1 MRTTHQVFFG
11 PAQRMEAVKDGR
23 IQLVVTSPPY
33 PMVDMWDDIFTDQSS
48 GVGAALSA
56 EKGMEAFELM
66 HRELDKV
73 WQELYR
79 VTASGGFVCINIGDA
94 VRSIGSDFCL
104 YPNHSRIL
112 NFCLQLGFTPLPH
125 ILWRKQTNAPNK
137 FMGSGML
144 PAGAYVTLEH
154 EYILILRKGSKREFK
169 SADETLRR
177 QQSAFFWEE
186 RNIWFSDLWD
196 FKGTRQNLGGSGSRS
211 RSGAFPFELAYR
223 LVNMYSL
230 KGDTV
235 LDPFLGTGTTSL
247 AALASA
253 RNSIGIEI
261 DQTLKQTIE
270 GQFSPAMVNAV
281 NDVIRRRIVN
291 HQAFIAQRKA
301 EKGNDAVKHHNAA
314 YGFDVMT
321 GQERELVLNFVDSI
335 NELKDG
341 RFEAT
346 YHEDARFDVFSS
358 DSLFATVG

>member
-1 MRTTHQVFFG
+1 
-11 PAQRMEAVKDGR
+11 MEGISDDSV
-23 IQLVVTSPPY
+23 QLVVTSPPY
-33 PMVDMWDDIFTDQSS
+33 PMVDMWDGIFAAQNS
-48 GVGAALSA
+48 GVGVALAAD
-56 EKGMEAFELM
+56 KGMEAFELM

-73 WQELYR
+73 WEELHR
-79 VTASGGFVCINIGDA
+79 VTAEGGFVCINIGDA
-94 VRSIGSDFCL
+94 VRSIGQEFCL

-112 NFCLQLGFTPLPH
+112 SCCLKLGFTPLPH
-125 ILWRKQTNAPNK
+125 IIWRKQTNAPNK

-154 EYILILRKGSKREFK
+154 EYILILRKGGKREFK
-169 SADETLRR
+169 SAADTLRR

-196 FKGTRQNLGGSGSRS
+196 FKGTRQHLNGGSSRD

-223 LVNMYSL
+223 LVNMYSV

-235 LDPFLGTGTTSL
+235 LDPFLGTGTTSV
-247 AALASA
+247 AALASG

-261 DQTLKQTIE
+261 DATLAQTIR
-270 GQFSPAMVNAV
+270 GQFSLATVKSV
-281 NDVIRRRIVN
+281 NDIIRRRIVN
-291 HQAFIAQRKA
+291 HQEFVAQRKV
-301 EKGNDAVKHHNAA
+301 EKGDEAVKHQSSP

-321 GQERELVLNFVDSI
+321 GQERELVLNYLENI
-335 NELKDG
+335 TELADG

-346 YHEDARFDVFSS
+346 YHEEARLDVFSS